1 MIRVCTVGK
10 DLDTERAYAL
20 QYSCFRDEK
29 EWFDGFLDAAK
40 GQRYIAYTIE
50 EDYVGGLF
58 LLDMTYGGYVGSYV
72 YALGVHPDYRGKGIA
87 RELLQKAKA
96 LCKDFCLICAA
107 DEPLAETYARNG
119 FDTYVGGTVAV
130 GASHGAAVAGK
141 FDTPCTYADV
151 RGLKLSEPLFD
162 FALSEC
168 SAALYTDGS
177 TVVAKAQDG
186 VYAAWG
192 VPPTCEKK
200 AQLYLKTDMD
210 TSGIT
215 ADLILEI

>member
-1 MIRVCTVGK
+1 MICLRTVGGA
-10 DLDTERAYAL
+10 LDESNAFALHNACFGDDYA
-20 QYSCFRDEK
+20 
-29 EWFDGFLDAAK
+29 WFSSFLKAAE
-40 GQRYIAYTIE
+40 GQQYIACISG

-58 LLDMTYGGYVGSYV
+58 LLDVTYGVYHGKYV
-72 YALGVHPDYRGKGIA
+72 YALCVLEPYRGMGIA
-87 RELLQKAKA
+87 KDLLRAAKG
-96 LCKDFCLICAA
+96 LSRDFCLICAA
-107 DEPLAETYARNG
+107 DESLAETYARNG

-192 VPPTCEKK
+192 VPPTREKK